1 MRPVER
7 PSAEAIEVAAA
18 RLRSEVVKAL
28 GLEESVPF
36 PVERAAEFHLGYAID
51 FLEMPEDILG
61 GINFESK
68 VIFVN
73 PSVEAHEGRY
83 SFTIAHELGHHV
95 LHREAYLA
103 GHGEAVTC
111 RSGEGRPPEEVEADH
126 FAEGL
131 LMPSDAV
138 KAAAKVSRW
147 RGAAS
152 ARGHTAFAADVIKI
166 SGISNVSVQ
175 AMKARLRRL
184 GLLRRKASILSLAR
198 LAVWRLLGR
207 RV

>member
-1 MRPVER
+1 MER
-7 PSAEAIEVAAA
+7 PSAEAIEAAA
-18 RLRSEVVKAL
+18 SELRSEVVKAL
-28 GLEESVPF
+28 ALDESVPF
-36 PVERAAEFHLGYAID
+36 PVERAAEFHLGYTVD

-103 GHGEAVTC
+103 GHGEAVMC
-111 RSGEGRPPEEVEADH
+111 RSGDGRPPEEVEADH
-126 FAEGL
+126 FAEAL

-138 KAAAKVSRW
+138 NDAAKASRW

-166 SGISNVSVQ
+166 SGISNVSAQ

-184 GLLRRKASILSLAR
+184 GLLRRKAGVLSLAR
-198 LAVWRLLGR
+198 LAVWRLLR
-207 RV
+207 RRM

>member
-1 MRPVER
+1 MER
-7 PSAEAIEVAAA
+7 PSAEAIEAAA
-18 RLRSEVVKAL
+18 AELRSDVAKAL
-28 GLEESVPF
+28 GVKAPVPF

-103 GHGEAVTC
+103 GNGEAVMC

-126 FAEGL
+126 FAEAL

-152 ARGHTAFAADVIKI
+152 ARGHTAFAADVMEI

-184 GLLRRKASILSLAR
+184 GLLRRQASILSLAR
-198 LAVWRLLGR
+198 LAVWRLLR
-207 RV
+207 RHV

>member
-1 MRPVER
+1 MER
-7 PSAEAIEVAAA
+7 PSAEAIEAAA
-18 RLRSEVVKAL
+18 AGLRSEVVKAL
-28 GLEESVPF
+28 GLDELVPF
-36 PVERAAEFHLGYAID
+36 PVERAAEFHLGYVID

-61 GINFESK
+61 GINFESQ

-103 GHGEAVTC
+103 GHGEAVMC

-126 FAEGL
+126 FAEVL
-131 LMPSDAV
+131 LMPSSVVQD
-138 KAAAKVSRW
+138 AAKASRW

-152 ARGHTAFAADVIKI
+152 VRGHTAFAADVIKI

>member
-1 MRPVER
+1 MER
-7 PSAEAIEVAAA
+7 PSAEAIEAAA
-18 RLRSEVVKAL
+18 AELRSEVVKAL
-28 GLEESVPF
+28 GLEEPVPF

-83 SFTIAHELGHHV
+83 SFTVAHELGHHV

-103 GHGEAVTC
+103 GQGEAVMC
-111 RSGEGRPPEEVEADH
+111 RSGEARPPEEVEADH
-126 FAEGL
+126 FAEAL

-138 KAAAKVSRW
+138 KAAARASRW

-152 ARGHTAFAADVIKI
+152 ARGHTAFAADVMKI
-166 SGISNVSVQ
+166 SEISNVSVQ
-175 AMKARLRRL
+175 AMKVRLRRL
-184 GLLRRKASILSLAR
+184 GLLRRKASILSLAG

>member
-1 MRPVER
+1 VER
-7 PSAEAIEVAAA
+7 PSAEAIEAAA
-18 RLRSEVVKAL
+18 AELRSEVVKAL
-28 GLEESVPF
+28 GLEEPVPF
-36 PVERAAEFHLGYAID
+36 SVERAAEFHLGYAID

-103 GHGEAVTC
+103 GHGEAVMC

-126 FAEGL
+126 FAEAL
-131 LMPSDAV
+131 LMPSSVV
-138 KAAAKVSRW
+138 KDAAKVSRW

-152 ARGHTAFAADVIKI
+152 ARGHTAFSADVIKI

-175 AMKARLRRL
+175 AMKTRLRRL
-184 GLLRRKASILSLAR
+184 GLLRRKAGVLSLAR

-207 RV
+207 RM

>member
-1 MRPVER
+1 VER
-7 PSAEAIEVAAA
+7 PSAEAIEAAA
-18 RLRSEVVKAL
+18 AELRDEVARAL
-28 GLEESVPF
+28 GLEELGPF
-36 PVERAAEFHLGYAID
+36 PIERAAEFHLGYTID

-61 GINFESK
+61 GINFESR

-103 GHGEAVTC
+103 GHGEAVMC

-126 FAEGL
+126 FAEAL
-131 LMPSDAV
+131 LMPAEEV
-138 KAAAKVSRW
+138 KKAAKASRW

-152 ARGHTAFAADVIKI
+152 PRGHTAFAADVVKI

-175 AMKARLRRL
+175 AMTVRLRRL
-184 GLLRRKASILSLAR
+184 GVLRRKASLLSLAR
-198 LAVWRLLGR
+198 LAIWRLLGR

>member
-1 MRPVER
+1 MER
-7 PSAEAIEVAAA
+7 RNAEAIEAAA
-18 RLRSEVVKAL
+18 AELRDDVARAL
-28 GLEESVPF
+28 GLEGQVPF
-36 PVERAAEFHLGYAID
+36 PVERAAEFHLGYTID

-73 PSVEAHEGRY
+73 PSVEEHEGRY

-103 GHGEAVTC
+103 GHGEAVMC
-111 RSGEGRPPEEVEADH
+111 RSGEGRPPEEMEADH
-126 FAEGL
+126 FAEAL
-131 LMPSDAV
+131 LMPIAV
-138 KAAAKVSRW
+138 VKTAAKASQW

-152 ARGHTAFAADVIKI
+152 ARGHTAFAADVVKI

-175 AMKARLRRL
+175 AMTARLRRL
-184 GLLRRKASILSLAR
+184 GILRRKASILSLAR
-198 LAVWRLLGR
+198 LAIWRLLR
-207 RV
+207 PKV

>member
-1 MRPVER
+1 VER
-7 PSAEAIEVAAA
+7 PSAEAIEAAA
-18 RLRSEVVKAL
+18 AALRSDVVKAL
-28 GLEESVPF
+28 GVKAPVPF
-36 PVERAAEFHLGYAID
+36 PVEGAAEFHLGYAID

-103 GHGEAVTC
+103 GHGEAVMC

-126 FAEGL
+126 FAEAL
-131 LMPSDAV
+131 LMPSSVV
-138 KAAAKVSRW
+138 KDAAKVSRW

-152 ARGHTAFAADVIKI
+152 ARGHTAFSADVIKI

-175 AMKARLRRL
+175 AMRARLRRL
-184 GLLRRKASILSLAR
+184 GLLRRQASILSMAR
-198 LAVWRLLGR
+198 LAVWRLLSR
-207 RV
+207 RM

>member
-1 MRPVER
+1 MER
-7 PSAEAIEVAAA
+7 PSAEAIETAAA
-18 RLRSEVVKAL
+18 ELLSAVVKTL
-28 GLEESVPF
+28 GLEEPVPF
-36 PVERAAEFHLGYAID
+36 PVERAAEFHLGYTID

-95 LHREAYLA
+95 LHREVYLA
-103 GHGEAVTC
+103 GHGEAVMC

-126 FAEGL
+126 FAEAL
-131 LMPSDAV
+131 LMPAEEV
-138 KAAAKVSRW
+138 KKAAKTSRW
-147 RGAAS
+147 RDTAS
-152 ARGHTAFAADVIKI
+152 VRGHLAFAADVVKI

-175 AMKARLRRL
+175 AMTARLRRL
-184 GLLRRKASILSLAR
+184 GLLRRKASLLSLAR
-198 LAVWRLLGR
+198 LAIWRLLGR

>member
-1 MRPVER
+1 MER
-7 PSAEAIEVAAA
+7 PNAEAIEAVAAEF
-18 RLRSEVVKAL
+18 RSEVVKAL
-28 GLEESVPF
+28 GLEEPVPF
-36 PVERAAEFHLGYAID
+36 PAERAAEFHLGYAID
-51 FLEMPEDILG
+51 FFVMPEDILG

-83 SFTIAHELGHHV
+83 SFTIAHEIGHHV

-103 GHGEAVTC
+103 GHGEAVMC
-111 RSGEGRPPEEVEADH
+111 RSGEGRPSEEVEADH
-126 FAEGL
+126 FAEAL

-138 KAAAKVSRW
+138 RNAAKTSRW
-147 RGAAS
+147 RRAAS
-152 ARGHTAFAADVIKI
+152 ARGHTAFAADVMKV

-175 AMKARLRRL
+175 AMTARLRRL

-198 LAVWRLLGR
+198 LAVSRLLR
-207 RV
+207 RQV